1 MDNPFLR
8 RAAEYLRDTEAFL
21 GIVSP
26 EPARTFLAPY
36 GQSGQLYDRL
46 ILLRGTPG
54 SGKTTLARLF
64 DYETLVSLLRNQN
77 LTTYGS
83 LLAALTECGAIA
95 NNHPRILACRL
106 PMEAD
111 YRDIWEFPYTEELR
125 LRLTVGL
132 IQARAVLGWARNLG
146 HADFDLTRVTITPR
160 PDALAATDAI
170 GGQQLSQLV
179 HRAKLVEAAIYK
191 LVGALVA
198 PPLSALPTQ
207 FQEAY
212 HPFDVIESLHVPAT
226 VEATDQTVL
235 RPLVI
240 LDDAHVLHPTQFRM
254 LQNWLTRR
262 EMRVARWV
270 LTRIDVMHPREAFSA
285 LTTQGDEEELPGIT
299 SARDTIEIMLQ
310 SEGKE
315 RSGPRTRFRRMA
327 RDMADRYLKQMPLFN
342 TRKLESLAELL
353 QTEAEPLPSS
363 KLNKLRGDVD
373 STQRKLGIT
382 PSRRETIL
390 TEVDNYKPQGQALPE
405 DLRWAMLRILMHRYV
420 KRVPQTGL
428 FEPQHDP
435 DPNRP
440 LKADVTIYDAARLQL
455 LHEFDRPYYYGID
468 VLCDAGSE
476 NAEQFLHLA
485 ATLVEASATQLI
497 RSRSASLD
505 AKIQHR
511 LLRGK
516 AGEIIQQ
523 WSYPQC
529 ELVARMVKEIA
540 ERSLRISLSP
550 NAWIGAGANAYG
562 ITQTEF
568 DVLPEEHPE
577 LARTVQFGLAY
588 NALRLVQNYECKGQ
602 SWALLELGGVPILH
616 YGLTLKRGGFIEG
629 SLNELNRMTQ
639 SP

>member
-36 GQSGQLYDRL
+36 GQTGQLYDHL

-64 DYETLVSLLRNQN
+64 DYETLIALLRNKS

-83 LLAALTECGAIA
+83 LLAALTDCGAIM
-95 NNHPRILACRL
+95 NNQPSILACRL
-106 PMEAD
+106 PMETD
-111 YRDIWEFPYTEELR
+111 YRDIWEFPYSEELR

-132 IQARAVLGWARNLG
+132 IQARAVLGWARNLH
-146 HADFDLTRVTITPR
+146 HADLNLAHARITPR
-160 PDALAATDAI
+160 PDSQAATDAI
-170 GGQQLSQLV
+170 GGQQLSRLV
-179 HRAKLVEAAIYK
+179 ERAKLVEAAIYK

-198 PPLSALPTQ
+198 PQLSELPAQ

-212 HPFDVIESLHVPAT
+212 HPFDVIESLHVPHTEDAEGST
-226 VEATDQTVL
+226 IL

-254 LQNWLTRR
+254 LQKWLTRR

-285 LTTQGDEEELPGIT
+285 LTAQTREEGLPGIT

-315 RSGPRTRFRRMA
+315 RSKPRARFRRMA
-327 RDMADRYLKQMPLFN
+327 KDMADRYLKQMAMFN
-342 TRKLESLAELL
+342 ARKLESLAELL
-353 QTEAEPLPSS
+353 QTEAEPLSAS
-363 KLNKLRGDVD
+363 KLAKLRGDVEA
-373 STQRKLGIT
+373 TQRKLGIT
-382 PSRRETIL
+382 PSRREAIL
-390 TEVDNYKPQGQALPE
+390 GEVDSYKPQGQSLSE
-405 DLRWAMLRILMHRYV
+405 DLRLAMFRILMHRYV

-428 FEPQHDP
+428 FEHQHDP

-440 LKADVTIYDAARLQL
+440 LKADAAIYDAARLHL
-455 LHEFDRPYYYGID
+455 FHEFDRPYFYGID

-476 NAEQFLHLA
+476 NAEQFLHIA

-497 RSRSASLD
+497 RVRSASLD
-505 AKIQHR
+505 ARIQHR
-511 LLRGK
+511 LLREK
-516 AGEIIQQ
+516 AGEIIKQ
-523 WSYPQC
+523 WSFPQC
-529 ELVARMVKEIA
+529 ELVARMVKEVS
-540 ERSLRISLSP
+540 ERTLQISLAP

-562 ITQTEF
+562 IAQIEF
-568 DVLPEEHPE
+568 DALPEQQPE

-588 NALRLVQNYECKGQ
+588 NALRLVQNYDCKGQ

-629 SLNELNRMTQ
+629 SLNELTRMTQ
-639 SP
+639 TA

>member
-1 MDNPFLR
+1 MNNPFLR
-8 RAAEYLRDTEAFL
+8 RAAEFLRDTEAFL

-36 GQSGQLYDRL
+36 GQTGQLFDRL

-64 DYETLVSLLRNQN
+64 DYGTLVTLLRNQT
-77 LTTYGS
+77 LTTYGP
-83 LLAALTECGAIA
+83 LLAALTECGAIV
-95 NNHPRILACRL
+95 NSRPNILACRL
-106 PMEAD
+106 PMETD
-111 YRDIWEFPYTEELR
+111 YRVIWEFPYSEELR

-132 IQARAVLGWARNLG
+132 IQARAVLGWARNLRR
-146 HADFDLTRVTITPR
+146 ADTELTHVTIAPR

-170 GGQQLSQLV
+170 GGQSLLQLV
-179 HRAKLVEAAIYK
+179 ERAKLVEAAIYK

-198 PPLSALPTQ
+198 PPLSTLPEQ

-212 HPFDVIESLHVPAT
+212 HPFDVIESFHVSAT
-226 VEATDQTVL
+226 AGVTKQAPL

-270 LTRIDVMHPREAFSA
+270 LTRIDVMHPREAFTA
-285 LTTQGDEEELPGIT
+285 LTTRADEEELPGIT
-299 SARDTIEIMLQ
+299 SARETIEIMLQ

-315 RSGPRTRFRRMA
+315 RSEHRTRFRRMA
-327 RDMADRYLKQMPLFN
+327 KDMSDRYLKQMPMFS

-353 QTEAEPLPSS
+353 RTEAEPLPPS
-363 KLNKLRGDVD
+363 KLTKLRSDLD
-373 STQRKLGIT
+373 STQKKLGIT
-382 PSRRETIL
+382 ASRRDTIL
-390 TEVDNYKPQGQALPE
+390 EEVDSYQPQGQALSE
-405 DLRWAMLRILMHRYV
+405 DLRLAMLRILMHRYV
-420 KRVPQTGL
+420 NRVPQSGL
-428 FEPQHDP
+428 FDAEHDP

-440 LKADVTIYDAARLQL
+440 LKADAAVSDAARLHL
-455 LHEFDRPYYYGID
+455 LHEFDRPFYYGID

-485 ATLVEASATQLI
+485 ATLVEASATRLV

-505 AKIQHR
+505 ARTQHK
-511 LLRGK
+511 LLREK

-529 ELVARMVKEIA
+529 DLVARMVKQIA
-540 ERSLRISLSP
+540 TRSLTLSRAP

-562 ITQTEF
+562 IPQDQF
-568 DVLPEEHPE
+568 DALPEEYPE

-588 NALRLVQNYECKGQ
+588 NALRLVQNYECKGRE
-602 SWALLELGGVPILH
+602 WALLELGGVPILN

-629 SLNELNRMTQ
+629 SLIELNRMIEPT
-639 SP
+639 

>member
-26 EPARTFLAPY
+26 EPARTFLSGY

-83 LLAALTECGAIA
+83 LLAALTECAAITDSQ
-95 NNHPRILACRL
+95 PRILACRL

-132 IQARAVLGWARNLG
+132 IQARAVLGWGRNLA
-146 HADFDLTRVTITPR
+146 HADLDLANIAITPR
-160 PDALAATDAI
+160 PNALAATDAI
-170 GGQQLSQLV
+170 GGQKLSRLV
-179 HRAKLVEAAIYK
+179 ERAKLVEAAIYK

-198 PPLSALPTQ
+198 PPLSALPAQ

-212 HPFDVIESLHVPAT
+212 HPFDVIESIHIPRKGNVGDFT
-226 VEATDQTVL
+226 TL

-285 LTTQGDEEELPGIT
+285 LTNQASEEDLPGIT

-327 RDMADRYLKQMPLFN
+327 KDMADRYLKQMSIFSA
-342 TRKLESLAELL
+342 RKLESLGELL
-353 QTEAEPLPSS
+353 QTEAETLSSS
-363 KLNKLRGDVD
+363 KLTRLRSDVD
-373 STQRKLGIT
+373 SVQIKLGIAS
-382 PSRRETIL
+382 SRREAIL
-390 TEVDNYKPQGQALPE
+390 TEVNSYKPQGQPLSE
-405 DLRWAMLRILMHRYV
+405 DLRWMMLRILMYRYI

-428 FEPQHDP
+428 FEHQHDP

-440 LKADVTIYDAARLQL
+440 LKADATVYDAARLHL

-497 RSRSASLD
+497 RARSASLD
-505 AKIQHR
+505 ARIQHL
-511 LLRGK
+511 LLRQK
-516 AGEIIQQ
+516 AGEIIKQ

-529 ELVARMVKEIA
+529 ELVSRMVKEIA
-540 ERSLRISLSP
+540 ERSLDISLAP

-562 ITQTEF
+562 ISQAEF
-568 DVLPEEHPE
+568 DALAEQYPE

-639 SP
+639 TS

>member
-1 MDNPFLR
+1 MDNPFLK

-64 DYETLVSLLRNQN
+64 DYRTLITLLRNQN

-83 LLAALTECGAIA
+83 LLAALSECEAISDIR
-95 NNHPRILACRL
+95 PTILACRL
-106 PMEAD
+106 PMETD
-111 YRDIWEFPYTEELR
+111 YRVIWEFPYSEELR

-132 IQARAVLGWARNLG
+132 IQARAVLGWARSLRY
-146 HADFDLTRVTITPR
+146 ADIEQADVTITTR

-170 GGQQLSQLV
+170 GGQNLLQLV
-179 HRAKLVEAAIYK
+179 ERAKLMEATIYK

-198 PPLSALPTQ
+198 PTLSELPAQ

-212 HPFDVIESLHVPAT
+212 HPFDVIESFHVPT
-226 VEATDQTVL
+226 VRGTTKQAPL

-240 LDDAHVLHPTQFRM
+240 LDDAHVLHPVQFRL
-254 LQNWLTRR
+254 LQKWLTRR

-270 LTRIDVMHPREAFSA
+270 LTRIDVMHPREAFTA
-285 LTTQGDEEELPGIT
+285 LTAQANEEELPGVT
-299 SARDTIEIMLQ
+299 SARDSIEIMLQ

-315 RSGPRTRFRRMA
+315 RSEHRTRFRRMA
-327 RDMADRYLKQMPLFN
+327 KDMSDRYLKQMPMFS
-342 TRKLESLAELL
+342 TRKLESLTELL

-363 KLNKLRGDVD
+363 KLTKLLEDVE
-373 STQRKLGIT
+373 STQKKLGIT
-382 PSRRETIL
+382 LARRNTIQA
-390 TEVDNYKPQGQALPE
+390 EVDSYKPQGQPLPE
-405 DLRWAMLRILMHRYV
+405 DLRLTMLRILMHRYV
-420 KRVPQTGL
+420 NRVPQAGL
-428 FEPQHDP
+428 FDPQHDP

-440 LKADVTIYDAARLQL
+440 LKADAAVYDAARLQL
-455 LHEFDRPYYYGID
+455 LHEFDRPYFYGID

-485 ATLVEASATQLI
+485 ATLVEASATRLI

-505 AKIQHR
+505 ARTQHR
-511 LLRGK
+511 LLREK
-516 AGEIIQQ
+516 AGEIIKQ

-529 ELVARMVKEIA
+529 ELVARVAKQIA
-540 ERSLRISLSP
+540 ERSLTISLSP

-562 ITQTEF
+562 IPQDQF
-568 DVLPEEHPE
+568 DTLPDNFPE
-577 LARTVQFGLAY
+577 LARTVQYGLAY
-588 NALRLVQNYECKGQ
+588 NALRLVQNCECKGRA
-602 SWALLELGGVPILH
+602 WALLELGGVPILN

-629 SLNELNRMTQ
+629 SLNELNRMIE
-639 SP
+639 PK